1 MRLYWLI
8 VSCGSMLVLG
18 IPSSLRADSPFIIAA
33 TNVAISSSGT
43 GVSQYTITG
52 IPVTG
57 TIVLSCGYSGS
68 LMVGNLPICPLTPP
82 AAYPVNAGGT
92 LRGSIYFY
100 PPNTPVPAVVPAAG
114 MALAAVLLM
123 GFRRRTPGGLW
134 SIVFAVGALAG
145 LATLTGCG
153 GTYRITLSP
162 GTYPYTITAVNS
174 PAVGT
179 GPSYQA
185 HTVITVTVP

>member
-1 MRLYWLI
+1 MKIYWLI
-8 VSCGSMLVLG
+8 VSYGSMLLLG
-18 IPSSLRADSPFIIAA
+18 IPSSLRADSSFIITA
-33 TNVAISSSGT
+33 TNVTMSSSGT

-68 LMVGNLPICPLTPP
+68 LMLGNLPICPLTPP
-82 AAYPVNAGGT
+82 VAYPVNAGGT

-123 GFRRRTPGGLW
+123 GFRRRAPGGLW
-134 SIVFAVGALAG
+134 SIVFAVTTLAG

-153 GTYRITLSP
+153 GTYRFTLSP

-179 GPSYQA
+179 GPSYVASTIIQ
-185 HTVITVTVP
+185 VTVP